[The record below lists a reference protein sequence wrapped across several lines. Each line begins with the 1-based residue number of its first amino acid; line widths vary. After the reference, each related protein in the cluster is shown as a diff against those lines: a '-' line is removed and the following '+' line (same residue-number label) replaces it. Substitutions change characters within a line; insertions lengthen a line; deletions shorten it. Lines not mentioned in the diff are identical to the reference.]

1 MCWRGWFGVGCFF
14 GFLVGFRNT
23 GFLRLG
29 WQLVVFR
36 LRGCFVVGDC
46 YGCMVVLVVVLVD
59 FGLLVVFEASW
70 VWVQFWCGE
79 FLLI

>member
-1 MCWRGWFGVGCFF
+1 MVG
-14 GFLVGFRNT
+14 G
-23 GFLRLG
+23 
-29 WQLVVFR
+29 
-36 LRGCFVVGDC
+36 C